1 MKKRNIA
8 NYVNANINA
17 LTDDVPSLI
26 ADLWSLNALLINA
39 NAFPSNAYV
48 SSTSSLNGSNLTST
62 FHAYEYAR
70 TPLNTSN
77 TYYSSKQYSVT
88 FINRSW

>member
-8 NYVNANINA
+8 NDVNANINA
-17 LTDDVPSLI
+17 SANDVPVI
-26 ADLWSLNALLINA
+26 ADLWSLDALINA